1 MSQMSQ
7 VPQVSECRHLEMG
20 KECGDFPDDQ
30 VTIFWRKI
38 MALMDNV
45 MAIRLGSRH
54 DVFRVSNMNAHIM
67 HTCIYIH
74 SHTHIYTHFLESDM
88 GKNIWTSID
97 VHFSM
102 SKGIL
107 WVFPKGRV
115 REQCGWHEGNLAG
128 LSVWREGCEMMADFL
143 LKDMD
148 ILYIYTH
155 IFSYK
160 YNTHTVY
167 IIYPYIYI
175 YTHFFYTYATLRGT
189 SQVQEVPM
197 RRLYRRSKPYSDE
210 VGNLRLLVN

>member
-1 MSQMSQ
+1 MYNNKRCSEVIYTSTQGMTAWRISQPNFRFMTVQQQQSFEIHSQAIDKTGIFIYNYPKCQFSWQDLSMSQMSQ

-88 GKNIWTSID
+88 GKNI
-97 VHFSM
+97 
-102 SKGIL
+102 
-107 WVFPKGRV
+107 
-115 REQCGWHEGNLAG
+115 
-128 LSVWREGCEMMADFL
+128 
-143 LKDMD
+143 
-148 ILYIYTH
+148 
-155 IFSYK
+155 
-160 YNTHTVY
+160 
-167 IIYPYIYI
+167 
-175 YTHFFYTYATLRGT
+175 
-189 SQVQEVPM
+189 
-197 RRLYRRSKPYSDE
+197 
-210 VGNLRLLVN
+210 